1 MTIFEMCNILDLNN
15 IKYKKRNNIV
25 QEEHGSN
32 EDYYELRNLQN
43 NGFIYYCIREKNT
56 EDIEIFKSS
65 IKDINKRFLL
75 ILLAKNE
82 LKYSRKIRNE
92 LIRKIQDVNKMLD
105 LKKQIEK
112 CNITTQFSIGE
123 DKNLAVNV
131 VIKENEY
138 LLLLNK
144 NRITVYSEIVKN
156 FSQLKIKLPFLLLKN
171 DYLRIVVEKGQYE
184 GYTLELGK
192 QDYEW
197 YFSAL
202 RI

>member
-1 MTIFEMCNILDLNN
+1 M
-15 IKYKKRNNIV
+15 
-25 QEEHGSN
+25 
-32 EDYYELRNLQN
+32 
-43 NGFIYYCIREKNT
+43 
-56 EDIEIFKSS
+56 
-65 IKDINKRFLL
+65 KDINKRFLL

-144 NRITVYSEIVKN
+144 NRITVYSETVKN

>member
-15 IKYKKRNNIV
+15 IKKRNNIV

-138 LLLLNK
+138 LLLLNN

>member
-32 EDYYELRNLQN
+32 EDYYELRNLQ
-43 NGFIYYCIREKNT
+43 
-56 EDIEIFKSS
+56 S

-156 FSQLKIKLPFLLLKN
+156 FSQLKIKLH
-171 DYLRIVVEKGQYE
+171 
-184 GYTLELGK
+184 
-192 QDYEW
+192 
-197 YFSAL
+197 
-202 RI
+202 